1 MYNCSAN
8 EEKVGLQMAV
18 QPKAVIRTNLI
29 EEELELVQDIILGK
43 YAIETYKVKF

>member
-1 MYNCSAN
+1 M
-8 EEKVGLQMAV
+8 GV

-29 EEELELVQDIILGK
+29 EEELEPVQDITLGK